1 MLKVSFVTLQ
11 CAYIFFLL
19 IDYLLIYLVT
29 YVGVSRFK
37 VRKILKT
44 LPYVTAEIEP
54 NITDELPVDLLA
66 EAALIKLEK
75 EVYDSL
81 KYYMRLMKTYS
92 GNKDIFISKSCKRNR
107 PIGTSTIISPSGPS
121 KTDHERRINFSFSL
135 ANMIKMTHPTESQLL
150 LQTLNLNKRLEA
162 EKVILQQASE
172 LVADQL
178 IKMDILTADT
188 RDGLKLKSFNDDF
201 DEDILPED
209 FTEDKM
215 SDAKDE
221 WDINN
226 IE

>member
-1 MLKVSFVTLQ
+1 M
-11 CAYIFFLL
+11 
-19 IDYLLIYLVT
+19 
-29 YVGVSRFK
+29 SRFR

-54 NITDELPVDLLA
+54 NITDELPVDLVA
-66 EAALIKLEK
+66 EASLIKLEK

-92 GNKDIFISKSCKRNR
+92 GNKDIFISRSCKRNR
-107 PIGTSTIISPSGPS
+107 PIATSTIISPSGPS
-121 KTDHERRINFSFSL
+121 KSDHQRRINFSFSL

-150 LQTLNLNKRLEA
+150 LQTLSLSKRLEA
-162 EKVILQQASE
+162 EKIILQQASE
-172 LVADQL
+172 LVSDQL

-188 RDGLKLKSFNDDF
+188 RDGLKMKSFSDDY
-201 DEDILPED
+201 DDDILPED
-209 FTEDKM
+209 F
-215 SDAKDE
+215 SDTTQSNEKDE